1 MTSKLFGLDGE
12 FDVIYEKPGNPQTVT
27 LELDDPDSG
36 ISLDRSNYPQ
46 NTDVVVTIDHQTLNV
61 DPTSEDSWFLVVG
74 DDPFY
79 LTADDADNVKTIT
92 DAATK
97 RDNAINKAWDDY
109 DDKIATADSD
119 LEDFDGQ
126 SRRMQGINAL
136 LTPS

>member
-1 MTSKLFGLDGE
+1 M
-12 FDVIYEKPGNPQTVT
+12 
-27 LELDDPDSG
+27 ELDDPDSG

-74 DDPFY
+74 DDPRY

-97 RDNAINKAWDDY
+97 GTMRLTKHGTNT
-109 DDKIATADSD
+109 AT
-119 LEDFDGQ
+119 Q
-126 SRRMQGINAL
+126 SQPPTLTWKTLRTEPKMQGINAL